1 MPKTNLRA
9 IKEWA
14 SSYSLQKVTPF
25 CFIFQCTLMT
35 SCFLSL
41 IAYTMRSNS
50 WVIKFC
56 LEWPPT
62 SLDFWIFIVQYS
74 SCSLNTHHHN
84 VNVLFCC
91 STPMV
96 VTQLQSFVLL
106 WHTAYL
112 KVQTFKLHPRWSYVL
127 SQLTSMFKLAT
138 SNFRVCTPKSKPII
152 GKD

>member
-1 MPKTNLRA
+1 MAKTNLRA

-25 CFIFQCTLMT
+25 CFIFQCTSMT

-41 IAYTMRSNS
+41 IAYTMWSNS

-74 SCSLNTHHHN
+74 SCSLNTHHPMSM
-84 VNVLFCC
+84 FCF
-91 STPMV
+91 V
-96 VTQLQSFVLL
+96 VQHLWLSPSF
-106 WHTAYL
+106 
-112 KVQTFKLHPRWSYVL
+112 KVL
-127 SQLTSMFKLAT
+127 SYYDVQLTS
-138 SNFRVCTPKSKPII
+138 KSKPSNFIHVEVMFYHNLLQCSNLLPQTLEFALQSPNLS
-152 GKD
+152 